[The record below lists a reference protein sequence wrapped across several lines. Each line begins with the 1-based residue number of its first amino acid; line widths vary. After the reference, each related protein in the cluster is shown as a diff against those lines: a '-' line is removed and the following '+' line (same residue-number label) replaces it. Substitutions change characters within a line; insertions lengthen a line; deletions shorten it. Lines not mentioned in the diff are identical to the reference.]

1 MPGQIEAFVQ
11 KFKFSVFWT
20 FKHLPGLVD
29 ALSFRRKP
37 SRRMCRGRFYGRFF
51 RGSGDVDGRHH
62 LFSPLFEFNHFR
74 DFGMPE
80 LGFCITSSE
89 GKGEI
94 RPDPASAVV
103 GTKFSRRRAP
113 ARSLVDAD
121 GLSQGSPA
129 PIQ

>member
-1 MPGQIEAFVQ
+1 MPHVPAKV
-11 KFKFSVFWT
+11 SW
-20 FKHLPGLVD
+20 
-29 ALSFRRKP
+29 ALLQ
-37 SRRMCRGRFYGRFF
+37 
-51 RGSGDVDGRHH
+51 GSGDVDGRHH
-62 LFSPLFEFNHFR
+62 LFPPLFEFNHFR

-80 LGFCITSSE
+80 LGFCLTSSE

-103 GTKFSRRRAP
+103 GTKFDRRRAP